1 MTAAA
6 EIREEFQAIPFVP
19 GDTAARVELHS
30 GLSRYYP
37 KLHGNLVARAGAPRD
52 AGFIL
57 VHPSSNFLTHFLLR
71 PMAAAGLPVMALNTR
86 YSGNEAALIM
96 ESAALDLGAGV
107 RWMREELGFAK
118 VVVLGFSGGGSLVS
132 FYQSQAERPTVTSTP
147 AGDPVDLAGL
157 SPADAAILCAA
168 HVGRAA
174 VLANWI
180 DPSVLDEQD
189 AFGTDPD
196 LDLYAPGRELP
207 LDAGWVEAYR
217 AAQRRR
223 IARISAWAREQ
234 LAEADKR
241 GIADRAFTVQRT
253 VADPR
258 FVDLTLDPSDREPGS
273 MYGDPRVANLAAGGL
288 ARFTTARSWL
298 STWSI
303 DDTNA
308 YAPRDLATV
317 KSPVLVMCLKA
328 DQAAFPSESAA
339 MAAAVPHGGAEL
351 SVLPGLNHY
360 LVGQAGAVDQVVGGF
375 RDWAQRTGLLAG

>member
-1 MTAAA
+1 MTAA
-6 EIREEFQAIPFVP
+6 EVSERFQAIPFVP

-37 KLHGNLVARAGAPRD
+37 KLHGNLVARAGASR
-52 AGFIL
+52 AVGFIL

-107 RWMREELGFAK
+107 RWMREEVGFEK
-118 VVVLGFSGGGSLVS
+118 VAVVGFSGGGSLAS
-132 FYQSQAERPTVTSTP
+132 FYQSQASRPTVTATP
-147 AGDPVDLAGL
+147 AGDPVDLTGL
-157 SPADAAILCAA
+157 VPADAVILCAA

-189 AFGTDPD
+189 PYGADPA
-196 LDLYAPGRELP
+196 LDLYAPGRGVP
-207 LDAGWVEAYR
+207 LATAWVAAYR
-217 AAQRRR
+217 AAQR
-223 IARISAWAREQ
+223 ARIKRISDWAREQ
-234 LAEADKR
+234 LAEADRR

-258 FVDLTLDPSDREPGS
+258 FIDLTLDPSDREPGS
-273 MYGDPRVANLAAGGL
+273 MYGDPRVANQAAGGL

-308 YAPRDLATV
+308 YAPRDLAAV
-317 KSPVLVMCLKA
+317 KSPVLVMCLNA

-339 MAAAVPHGGAEL
+339 MAAAVPGGGAEL
-351 SVLPGLNHY
+351 AVLPGLNHY
-360 LVGQAGAVDQVVGGF
+360 LVGQPGAVGQVVGGF
-375 RDWAQRTGLLAG
+375 RDWALRTGLLSG